1 MRARLIFTKTATLT
15 ANLGRT
21 RPNRAPDGEVDAAMS
36 EPWLSADE
44 IAAHLCLTKDT
55 FYLWT
60 ADKAMPGTGAK

>member
-1 MRARLIFTKTATLT
+1 
-15 ANLGRT
+15 
-21 RPNRAPDGEVDAAMS
+21 MS